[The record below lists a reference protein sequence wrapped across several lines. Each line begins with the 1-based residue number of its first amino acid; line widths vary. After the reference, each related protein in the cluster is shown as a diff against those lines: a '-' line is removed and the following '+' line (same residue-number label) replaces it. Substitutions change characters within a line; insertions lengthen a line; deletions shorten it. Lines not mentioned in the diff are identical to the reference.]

1 MLRLDSIYFFAITPY
16 EILTN
21 NGIDLKELNSI
32 NNRLN
37 RLPSI
42 PIEYLN
48 DAEIVE
54 KFVKR

>member
-1 MLRLDSIYFFAITPY
+1 MLRFDSFYFFAITPY
-16 EILTN
+16 EILAN

-32 NNRLN
+32 NNRSN